1 MPKLVDGHDSKS
13 CGFAAVRVQVPLRP
27 LVNNKE
33 KVLSA
38 YIVGVALGDG
48 NLSNPNGR
56 VTRLRVTCDANY
68 PNIATE
74 ITEALKFL
82 FPKNKVS
89 IVAGAKNT
97 YFNISVYSK
106 KLDLLIP
113 WKVDH
118 GSKIIQSARVPA
130 WILENTA
137 YTKVALKGLIQT
149 DGSIYTDR
157 GYLMLNFTSV
167 IKDLADDVFSMFTL
181 LDFHPK
187 ISKTLQKT
195 GKIKYT
201 VRLARDVKAFIQLIG
216 IEKS

>member
-1 MPKLVDGHDSKS
+1 MVDGHDSKS
-13 CGFAAVRVQVPLRP
+13 CGFTAVRVQVPLRP
-27 LVNNKE
+27 LVNNKAR
-33 KVLSA
+33 VLSA
-38 YIVGVALGDG
+38 YIIGVALGDG

-56 VTRLRVTCDANY
+56 VTRLRVTCDAKY

-74 ITEALKFL
+74 IIEALKFL

-89 IVAGAKNT
+89 IVAGPKNT
-97 YFNISVYSK
+97 YFNISLYSK
-106 KLDLLIP
+106 KLDSLIP
-113 WKVDH
+113 WKVGG
-118 GSKIIQSARVPA
+118 GSKIVQSVRVPV
-130 WILENTA
+130 WILENPE

-187 ISKTLQKT
+187 ISKTIQKT
-195 GKIKYT
+195 GNIKYT
-201 VRLARDVKAFIQLIG
+201 VRLARNVKAFVQLVG